1 MVLDLARLNDKP
13 TAITDKSGE
22 DDKSFHKLWE
32 LSNRLSLTLMRII
45 VANKIKS
52 NIPQT
57 ESATKYLKFVKE
69 FFHSDDKSLAGTLMA
84 KLAIMKFNGSRGM
97 QNHIIEMTN
106 IATRFGP

>member
-1 MVLDLARLNDKP
+1 MVLGLARLNDKP

-45 VANKIKS
+45 VANKTKS

-57 ESATKYLKFVKE
+57 ESAKESLKFVE
-69 FFHSDDKSLAGTLMA
+69 EHFRSTDKSRAGTLMVE
-84 KLAIMKFNGSRGM
+84 LTTTKFDGSCSM
-97 QNHIIEMTN
+97 
-106 IATRFGP
+106 